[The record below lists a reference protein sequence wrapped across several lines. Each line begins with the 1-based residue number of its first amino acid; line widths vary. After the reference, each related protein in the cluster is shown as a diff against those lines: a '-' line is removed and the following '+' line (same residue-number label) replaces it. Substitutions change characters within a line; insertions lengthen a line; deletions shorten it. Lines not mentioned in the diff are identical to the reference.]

1 MCVAYLCRKVVTMK
15 YYEGKAPCPGC
26 GKTGEEK
33 PRESKDGL
41 CYDCEHQLAI
51 GRAISEERDLQ
62 RKHYRL
68 EELCVGEMSWYTIR
82 VPELEHAV
90 IDLLQTFSQFNEKYA
105 MYSYNHVLAGRID
118 AVTGTYRL
126 VLPERTFEAAK
137 KLCEVLREAA
147 SQLINERDSFKAELY
162 TELAKQKSAIF
173 NEGVKKGRNLLVQL
187 NAGEITLDELY
198 KEQKYRDE
206 NI

>member
-1 MCVAYLCRKVVTMK
+1 MCATYLCRKVVTMK

-33 PRESKDGL
+33 PRGSKDGL
-41 CYDCEHQLAI
+41 CYDCTHQLAI
-51 GRAISEERDLQ
+51 GRAISEERDLP
-62 RKHYRL
+62 RNYYRL
-68 EELCVGEMSWYTIR
+68 EELCIGEMTWYTIR

-90 IDLLQTFSQFNEKYA
+90 IDLLQTFSQFDEKYA
-105 MYSYNHVLAGRID
+105 MYCHNHVLAGRID
-118 AVTGTYRL
+118 AAICRHRI

-147 SQLINERDSFKAELY
+147 SQLIKERDSFMAELY
-162 TELAKQKSAIF
+162 TKLAEQKSAIF
-173 NEGVKKGRNLLVQL
+173 NEGVKKGRNLLAQL

-198 KEQKYRDE
+198 KEQEYRDE